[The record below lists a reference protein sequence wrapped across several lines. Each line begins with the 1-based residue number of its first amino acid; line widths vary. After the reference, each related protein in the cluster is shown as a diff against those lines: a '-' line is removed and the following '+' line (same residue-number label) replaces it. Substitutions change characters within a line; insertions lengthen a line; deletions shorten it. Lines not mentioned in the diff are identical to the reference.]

1 MGNRSPCSRERARG
15 GDAGGRRGLLA
26 RGGSSGLVGRP
37 TSAPPMQLPALP
49 AMRPEAFVAVVDTNQ
64 WLHDFEQVASL
75 ARTAPPG
82 RVVIGVPQASPSP
95 NWLVLTLA
103 LT

>member
-26 RGGSSGLVGRP
+26 RGGSSGLVARP

-49 AMRPEAFVAVVDTNQ
+49 SMRPEAFVAVVDTNQ

-82 RVVIGVPQASPSP
+82 RVVLGVPQEGPSNP
-95 NWLVLTLA
+95 NYLTPSLP
-103 LT
+103 

>member
-26 RGGSSGLVGRP
+26 RGGRSGLLARP
-37 TSAPPMQLPALP
+37 SSAPPMQLPSLP
-49 AMRPEAFVAVVDTNQ
+49 SMRPEAFVAVVDTNQ

-82 RVVIGVPQASPSP
+82 RVVIGVPQESPSNP
-95 NWLVLTLA
+95 NYLTPTLP
-103 LT
+103 

>member
-82 RVVIGVPQASPSP
+82 RVVIGVPQASP
-95 NWLVLTLA
+95 A
-103 LT
+103 LTGLY